1 MEYNTAVEMVVRVQ
15 DMEKFDEIKKK
26 VESIQLDKVKVNSV
40 SEEDVG
46 FGIKNIKVVFLTVD
60 EEGVMGRIEEAVKNI
75 DPDISF
81 DVTNITRV

>member
-1 MEYNTAVEMVVRVQ
+1 VEYNTAVEMVVRVQ

>member
-1 MEYNTAVEMVVRVQ
+1 VDYNTAVEMVVRVQ